1 MTVFVLWEDNAIS
14 PISKFGPHVFL
25 IACVAAR
32 LGTNRYELA
41 RSERIDGRPCAGNSK
56 LFLELKRGPL
66 WDSGEHVVAVLDTD
80 EIHDR
85 LPGIRARR
93 TIADGHY
100 EAWRDSVVSEIRKRA
115 PDQVQ
120 HRLDICM
127 LDANLETLLSLVGH
141 GALGLDEA
149 LRKDRLHR
157 DKLLHRA
164 ASDDELVRRA
174 CAQMPS
180 WEQLVETVARI
191 LSARST
197 TPAPR

>member
-1 MTVFVLWEDNAIS
+1 MTVFVLWEDSAIS
-14 PISKFGPHVFL
+14 PVAKFGPHVFL

-66 WDSGEHVVAVLDTD
+66 WDSGAHVVAVLDTD

-85 LPGIRARR
+85 LPGIPARR
-93 TIADGHY
+93 TITDAHY
-100 EAWRDSVVSEIRKRA
+100 GPWRDSVVTEVRKRA
-115 PDQVQ
+115 PEPAQ

-127 LDANLETLLSLVGH
+127 LDANLETLLSLIGR
-141 GALGLDEA
+141 GAGGLDDA

-164 ASDDELVRRA
+164 ASDEELVRRA

-180 WEQLVETVARI
+180 WDQLVATVARI
-191 LSARST
+191 LSAPST
-197 TPAPR
+197 